1 LKIAGCR
8 FFDCRLPIEIED
20 YRLRVPIESADCRLK
35 LPIGDWGA
43 RIEQSAIAIKQSP
56 MPIDNYQISIVN
68 RQSRNRQSAI
78 GNQR

>member
-1 LKIAGCR
+1 
-8 FFDCRLPIEIED
+8 
-20 YRLRVPIESADCRLK
+20 LK